1 MRQSPTPEHV
11 FQTEPFSD
19 RDDPSSSSED
29 SDRVQ
34 IVERLAWT
42 PKQRLDYLVDMIAFE
57 ERAHQARRLG

>member
-1 MRQSPTPEHV
+1 MYFRLNRFPIGMIRP
-11 FQTEPFSD
+11 P
-19 RDDPSSSSED
+19 SSED